1 MRRLACS
8 LFIGLLLSACSTLE
22 VSMPAKINLKLVNEN
37 IRVNVTGSVAD
48 TGLLDRLTREIKA
61 QLILAGFDIEKQT
74 DKKLVLN
81 VNVIEFD
88 PGSVAARLA
97 VGFGA
102 GRGSLIYAAEYL
114 DAEGTILAKMD
125 GQERFTGGEINFNH
139 NYGPFTTLGGEET
152 VREVLVKEAG
162 KHIVEL
168 AIRPESLESSVN
180 TPRRQPEPN

>member
-37 IRVNVTGSVAD
+37 IRVNVTGSAD

-88 PGSVAARLA
+88 PGSVAVRLA
-97 VGFGA
+97 VGFVRTTVHRSA
-102 GRGSLIYAAEYL
+102 LSRASQRTA
-114 DAEGTILAKMD
+114 LARH
-125 GQERFTGGEINFNH
+125 G
-139 NYGPFTTLGGEET
+139 
-152 VREVLVKEAG
+152 
-162 KHIVEL
+162 
-168 AIRPESLESSVN
+168 
-180 TPRRQPEPN
+180 

>member
-1 MRRLACS
+1 MRRSACS
-8 LFIGLLLSACSTLE
+8 LFIGFLLSACSTLE

-37 IRVNVTGSVAD
+37 IRVNVTGSAD

-88 PGSVAARLA
+88 PGSAAVRLA

-168 AIRPESLESSVN
+168 AVTPESLESSVN
-180 TPRRQPEPN
+180 TPRRQPEAN